1 AYWTYDVRTGA
12 RTNITAAVDAVFAN
26 QEYDYPGVPLPPY
39 GNAGWTTNDGYLLVY
54 DRYDVWAVAPDGSG
68 GRRLTDGAADLVIHR
83 VIDVHDADNGID
95 LDQPLYFSLMGE
107 RTKQSGWA
115 RMQPNGAVER
125 LVLEDA
131 RLARLTRAD
140 STDTFAFT
148 RERFDDAP
156 DWFVGGAAL
165 RN

>member
-1 AYWTYDVRTGA
+1 
-12 RTNITAAVDAVFAN
+12 
-26 QEYDYPGVPLPPY
+26 
-39 GNAGWTTNDGYLLVY
+39 
-54 DRYDVWAVAPDGSG
+54 GSG
-68 GRRLTDGAADLVIHR
+68 GRRLTDGAADRVTHR
-83 VIDVHDADNGID
+83 VVDIYDGAGID
-95 LDQPLYFSLMGE
+95 LDQPLHFSLMGE

-165 RN
+165 RNARQVTNLNPFQDEFAWGRADLV